1 MSQIIAIANQKGGV
15 SKTTSTIAVGGLVA
29 EKQPCLAIDL
39 DPQGNLTT
47 GLGVQVEE
55 DQLTIYDVITK
66 RCSTADAIVETE
78 TVYLIPSDIG
88 LAHGERELSSK
99 FEPHFYLKDQLSDL
113 TFPYILI
120 DCPPSLGILTY
131 NALTAATAVLIP
143 VQCEFFSMKGL
154 QQLLETI
161 AAVKYRA
168 NPDLEILGILPTMGQ
183 KTGMT
188 DDTLANLKALSET
201 DGIQIFDTV
210 PRSINFA
217 YSNLAGKP
225 IHLYASREEKLIK
238 PYRQIVNQLLQLV
251 EA

>member
-1 MSQIIAIANQKGGV
+1 MTQIIAIANQKGGV
-15 SKTTSTIAVGGLVA
+15 SKTTSTIAVGGLLA
-29 EKQPCLAIDL
+29 EHQPCLVIDL

-47 GLGVQVEE
+47 GLGVQIED
-55 DQLTIYDVITK
+55 DQLTTYDVITK
-66 RCSTADAIVETE
+66 QCQVADAIVETE
-78 TVYLIPSDIG
+78 TVYLLPSDIG
-88 LAHGERELSSK
+88 LANGERELSSR
-99 FEPHFYLKDQLSDL
+99 FEPHFYLKDQLAALAFS
-113 TFPYILI
+113 YVLI

-131 NALTAATAVLIP
+131 NALTAASSVLIP

-161 AAVKYRA
+161 AAVKHRA
-168 NPDLEILGILPTMGQ
+168 NPKLEILGILPTMGQ

-188 DDTLANLKALSET
+188 DDTITNLKALSES

-225 IHLYASREEKLIK
+225 IHLYAAREEKLIS
-238 PYRQIVNQLLQLV
+238 PYRQIVSQLLKSV
-251 EA
+251 EV